1 MRVNVARRSA
11 TVILGVAIVVGA
23 GLTLRAQDPAR
34 VPIETAN
41 KKFVA
46 DFRAKYRRYPSFYAA
61 QAYDS
66 AKLIDSAVAAVKGD
80 LAKKEAM
87 RMTPWN
93 GGFPIRPSSH
103 ASIEYLVMPSSLAS
117 LARE

>member
-1 MRVNVARRSA
+1 VND
-11 TVILGVAIVVGA
+11 LPN
-23 GLTLRAQDPAR
+23 D
-34 VPIETAN
+34 AN

-80 LAKKEAM
+80 VGNKEGMRNAM
-87 RMTPWN
+87 RK
-93 GGFPIRPSSH
+93 
-103 ASIEYLVMPSSLAS
+103 AD
-117 LARE
+117 